1 MEEREDGELDED
13 DDDDPEELLPLL
25 FEDEEEPLLDD
36 GELEDDL
43 PPFYYFFLALSS
55 CFAYTFANSS
65 AYFCYKRRFGA
76 SLIKAR
82 RSSVIAPRP
91 IEV

>member
-1 MEEREDGELDED
+1 MNED
-13 DDDDPEELLPLL
+13 DDDLEFEELLPLL
-25 FEDEEEPLLDD
+25 FEDDEEPLLDEA
-36 GELEDDL
+36 ELEDDL
-43 PPFYYFFLALSS
+43 PPFYCFFLALSS

-65 AYFCYKRRFGA
+65 AYFCYKSRFGA

-82 RSSVIAPRP
+82 RSSVIEPRP

>member
-1 MEEREDGELDED
+1 MDED
-13 DDDDPEELLPLL
+13 DDDDLEELLPLL
-25 FEDEEEPLLDD
+25 FEDEEEPLLEDA
-36 GELEDDL
+36 ELEEDL
-43 PPFYYFFLALSS
+43 PPFCYFFLAFSS

-82 RSSVIAPRP
+82 RSSVIEPRP